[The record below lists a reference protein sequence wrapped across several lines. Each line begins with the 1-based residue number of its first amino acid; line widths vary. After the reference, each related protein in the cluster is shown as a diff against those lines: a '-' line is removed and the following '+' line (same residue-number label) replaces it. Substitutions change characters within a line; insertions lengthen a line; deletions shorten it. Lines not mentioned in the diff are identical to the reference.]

1 MFFLNDIALLF
12 NVISIYAGRINS
24 AIQDEVLKQMI
35 KIKEKVQLSNL
46 RGSIKED
53 DAEKIIQF
61 EDKINKS
68 IEETQ
73 KKIAQAN

>member
-1 MFFLNDIALLF
+1 
-12 NVISIYAGRINS
+12 
-24 AIQDEVLKQMI
+24 MI